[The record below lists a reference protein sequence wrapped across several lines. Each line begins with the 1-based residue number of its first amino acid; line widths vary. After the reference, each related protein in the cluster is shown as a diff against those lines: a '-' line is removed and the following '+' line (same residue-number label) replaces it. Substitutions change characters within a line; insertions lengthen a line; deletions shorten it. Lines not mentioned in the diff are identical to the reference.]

1 MQCGKC
7 SAELLPCPQLLG
19 NASARSRCAKAQGW
33 TRKRGRHTWN
43 CPACTA
49 RYRQVPE
56 SVPYPES
63 ICFQSHGV
71 VAPCRDLPE
80 PSHGYPAPSHV
91 EGARQADPAP
101 SHVEGAR
108 QAASVSAAST
118 QLVLSTAP
126 PPPPP
131 PPPWVVAQ
139 EDLIYRCSILFDKA
153 AMEDVIRCCSL
164 GIPRVLLE
172 EQGLCKELRRRVS
185 VLLRKNMS
193 EPDFARMLSKL
204 GKAKYEMF
212 TPGAKF
218 NNRKARRKRRSSQG
232 DPDPGSVEESTHISS
247 AVADFLAE
255 DLSSRIESA
264 VEGFLDD
271 YLAGVTVETESA
283 FSEDLSHPRVQ
294 TGGATSSTHGIPVA
308 ALADAE
314 EDMGWVVVHPDSCAQ
329 DGATLATAT
338 AAQPR

>member
-1 MQCGKC
+1 
-7 SAELLPCPQLLG
+7 
-19 NASARSRCAKAQGW
+19 
-33 TRKRGRHTWN
+33 
-43 CPACTA
+43 
-49 RYRQVPE
+49 
-56 SVPYPES
+56 
-63 ICFQSHGV
+63 
-71 VAPCRDLPE
+71 
-80 PSHGYPAPSHV
+80 
-91 EGARQADPAP
+91 
-101 SHVEGAR
+101 
-108 QAASVSAAST
+108 
-118 QLVLSTAP
+118 
-126 PPPPP
+126 
-131 PPPWVVAQ
+131 
-139 EDLIYRCSILFDKA
+139 
-153 AMEDVIRCCSL
+153 MEDVIRCCSL

-218 NNRKARRKRRSSQG
+218 NNRKARRKRPNSQG

-314 EDMGWVVVHPDSCAQ
+314 EDMGVVATVVVHPDSFAQ
-329 DGATLATAT
+329 DGPILATAMAST
-338 AAQPR
+338 ESTLSQNSGAGLCWRRLCWKRLGLGLGLGLCLGLAGRGIARSYWKRLGLC

>member
-1 MQCGKC
+1 MVQCGRC

-33 TRKRGRHTWN
+33 TRKGRRHTWN

-56 SVPYPES
+56 SVPTPES
-63 ICFQSHGV
+63 ICLQSHGV

-108 QAASVSAAST
+108 QADPAPSHVEGARQAASVSAAST

-126 PPPPP
+126 LAPPP
-131 PPPWVVAQ
+131 PPPWAVAQ
-139 EDLIYRCSILFDKA
+139 EDLIYRCSILCDKA

-218 NNRKARRKRRSSQG
+218 NNRKARRKRPSSQG

-283 FSEDLSHPRVQ
+283 FSEDLSHPQLVQ
-294 TGGATSSTHGIPVA
+294 TGGATSSAHGNRRPDA
-308 ALADAE
+308 APLPYHF
-314 EDMGWVVVHPDSCAQ
+314 G
-329 DGATLATAT
+329 GGRL
-338 AAQPR
+338 PRRHV